1 MIADLLKRL
10 TAPDPSP
17 MPETDARLALAA
29 LLVRI
34 ARSDGAY
41 SDSEVERIDRILARR
56 YGLEPAAAQALRGEA
71 EALEGQA
78 PDTVRFTRAIKDAVA
93 YEEREAVIEALW
105 AVVLA
110 DGTRDQEEDALLRLV
125 ASLLGVTDRDSHLA
139 RQRIERQNGAN

>member
-34 ARSDGAY
+34 ARSDGTY

-139 RQRIERQNGAN
+139 RQRVERQNGAN